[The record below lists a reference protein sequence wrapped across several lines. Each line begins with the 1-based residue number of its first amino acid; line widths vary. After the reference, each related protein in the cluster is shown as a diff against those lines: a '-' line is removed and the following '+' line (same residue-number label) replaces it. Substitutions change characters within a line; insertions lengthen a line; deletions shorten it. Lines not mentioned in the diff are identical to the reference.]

1 MRLSVFTV
9 LTGLLCFSLITILGS
24 FLVLRTKRRSF
35 WLLGLV
41 FALGLLRF
49 LVPVEFH
56 NTRVIRCTHVYPII
70 MKFLRRDLWPGFS
83 LLEGLCVLWCAG
95 IVWSLFRL
103 ALTLYRQH
111 QIARLCQAPE
121 EGSQLHRLC
130 CQAAQELRCT
140 KPVMIGVSQTVSTVI
155 MIGFTKPTILF
166 PSKSMQ
172 LSEEQLRCILLHEL
186 CHFRY
191 RDLWLKLVL
200 QVVCCLLWWNPLVY
214 LFKSNIDQILELRC
228 DRRVCNLLS
237 KKEQLQYSSALLCIL
252 KAGKP
257 ARSLSTKYLGIPSKA
272 RLRQRFRFLLQEHR
286 PKSSS
291 GRSWIA
297 ALLCVMLF
305 LGSYSIVLQP
315 GTEHPYVERECEQPE
330 GTLDLSSYICR
341 YPDGTLQYSKDG
353 TIIRTLTPEMLSV
366 PPYDTLLIVDV
377 SMNRAFGE

>member
-252 KAGKP
+252 KAGYASASVFCCKSIVPNP
-257 ARSLSTKYLGIPSKA
+257 AA
-272 RLRQRFRFLLQEHR
+272 D
-286 PKSSS
+286 
-291 GRSWIA
+291 
-297 ALLCVMLF
+297 F
-305 LGSYSIVLQP
+305 LGLLHSCALCCFSVLIPLFYSPVQNILMWSGNVNSRRGHSTYPHTFAVTQ
-315 GTEHPYVERECEQPE
+315 TEHCSIRKMEQ
-330 GTLDLSSYICR
+330 
-341 YPDGTLQYSKDG
+341 
-353 TIIRTLTPEMLSV
+353 
-366 PPYDTLLIVDV
+366 
-377 SMNRAFGE
+377 

>member
-257 ARSLSTKYLGIPSKA
+257 ARSLS
-272 RLRQRFRFLLQEHR
+272 
-286 PKSSS
+286 
-291 GRSWIA
+291 
-297 ALLCVMLF
+297 
-305 LGSYSIVLQP
+305 
-315 GTEHPYVERECEQPE
+315 
-330 GTLDLSSYICR
+330 
-341 YPDGTLQYSKDG
+341 
-353 TIIRTLTPEMLSV
+353 
-366 PPYDTLLIVDV
+366 LIHI
-377 SMNRAFGE
+377 